1 MHRRDLILGLCAA
14 AGMLSL
20 PRAGADAQQD
30 FPSRSIRF
38 VVPYPPGGASDVT
51 ARLLAQKLNEAWGQP
66 VVVENRPGAN
76 GIVACETVAKAAPDG
91 HTILMGNVGPNAINQ
106 TLYRTLPYDCVTSF
120 APITL
125 TTVVPITLVANP
137 GLQARGVQELVAA
150 AKQRPGQ
157 ITFASAGPGSSN
169 HLTGEM
175 LKLRAGIDIQHVPY
189 RGDGPAMTDVIGGR
203 ISMMFATAIAAMPHI
218 RSGALRPLGIA
229 TARRSG
235 ALPDVPTFIE
245 QGMEGFEAASW
256 GGVLAPAGTPEPI
269 VRRYHAELARIL
281 AMPDVREK
289 LAGLGAEVVGG
300 SPEEFAA
307 YIRAEIDK
315 WGQAVRAS
323 GAIPEG

>member
-1 MHRRDLILGLCAA
+1 MNRRDLLLGTCAA
-14 AGMLSL
+14 AGVLSL
-20 PRAGADAQQD
+20 PRAGAHAQQD

-76 GIVACETVAKAAPDG
+76 GVIACETVAKAAPDG
-91 HTILMGNVGPNAINQ
+91 HTVLMGNVGPNAINQ
-106 TLYRTLPYDCVTSF
+106 TLYRTLPYDCVASF
-120 APITL
+120 APVTL

-137 GLQARGVQELVAA
+137 TLQARGVQDLLAL
-150 AKQRPGQ
+150 AKQQPGQ

-203 ISMMFATAIAAMPHI
+203 VSMMFATAVAAMPHI

-229 TARRSG
+229 TVGRSK

-256 GGVLAPAGTPEPI
+256 GGVLAPAGTPEPVI
-269 VRRYHAELARIL
+269 RRYHTELARIL
-281 AMPDVREK
+281 AIPDVREK
-289 LAGLGAEVVGG
+289 LAGLGAEVVGS
-300 SPEEFAA
+300 SPEEFAT
-307 YIRAEIDK
+307 YIRSEIDK

-323 GAIPEG
+323 GASPEG

>member
-1 MHRRDLILGLCAA
+1 MNRRGLVLGACAA
-14 AGMLSL
+14 AGVLAL
-20 PRAGADAQQD
+20 PRSGARAQGD

-76 GIVACETVAKAAPDG
+76 GIIACEAVAKAAPDG

-120 APITL
+120 APVTL
-125 TTVVPITLVANP
+125 TTVVPIVLVANP
-137 GLQARGVQELVAA
+137 GLEARGVQELIAL
-150 AKQRPGQ
+150 AKRKPGTV
-157 ITFASAGPGSSN
+157 TFASAGPGSSN

-189 RGDGPAMTDVIGGR
+189 RGDSPAMTDVVAGR
-203 ISMMFATAIAAMPHI
+203 VSMMFATAVAAMPHI

-229 TARRSG
+229 TDHRSD
-235 ALPDVPTFIE
+235 ALPEVPTFIE
-245 QGMEGFEAASW
+245 QGMAGFEAASW

-269 VRRYHAELARIL
+269 LRRYHAELVRVL
-281 AMPDVREK
+281 AMPEVRER
-289 LAGLGAEVVGG
+289 LAGLGAEIVGN

-307 YIRAEIDK
+307 FIRAEIGK
-315 WGQAVRAS
+315 WGEAVRAS
-323 GAIPEG
+323 GATAEG

>member
-1 MHRRDLILGLCAA
+1 MNRRKVVLGICGA
-14 AGMLSL
+14 AGALWL
-20 PRAGADAQQD
+20 PRSSALAQQA

-38 VVPYPPGGASDVT
+38 VIPYPPGGASDVT

-76 GIVACETVAKAAPDG
+76 GIIACEAVAKAAPDG
-91 HTILMGNVGPNAINQ
+91 YTVLMGNVGPNAINQ

-125 TTVVPITLVANP
+125 TTIVPIVLVANP
-137 GLQARGVQELVAA
+137 GLEARGVQELIALA
-150 AKQRPGQ
+150 RRQPGQ

-175 LKLRAGIDIQHVPY
+175 LKLRAGINIQHVPY
-189 RGDGPAMTDVIGGR
+189 RGDGPAMTDVIAGR
-203 ISMMFATAIAAMPHI
+203 ISMMFATIIAAMPHI
-218 RSGALRPLGIA
+218 RSSALRPLGIA
-229 TARRSG
+229 TAHRSA
-235 ALPDVPTFIE
+235 ALPDLPTFIE
-245 QGMEGFEAASW
+245 QGMTGFEAASW

-269 VRRYHAELARIL
+269 IRHYHAELGRIL

-289 LAGLGAEVVGG
+289 LAGLGAEVVGN

-307 YIRAEIDK
+307 YIRSEIDK

-323 GAIPEG
+323 GATPEG